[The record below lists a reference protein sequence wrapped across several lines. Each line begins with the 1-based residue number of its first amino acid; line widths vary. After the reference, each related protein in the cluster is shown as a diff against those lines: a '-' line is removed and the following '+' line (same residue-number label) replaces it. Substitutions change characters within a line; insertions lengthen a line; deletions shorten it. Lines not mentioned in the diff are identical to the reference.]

1 MPFILPRTET
11 PNDATVGNALLPLP
25 LAREAR
31 PVPRLAKEGEGPPAP
46 DRIPVTVLT
55 GFLGSGKTTL
65 LNRLLRLPDMQGT
78 AVVINEF
85 GSVGL
90 DHDLVDH
97 TEENMVLLAN
107 GCICC
112 TIRGDLVE
120 AFERLAQTPAA
131 LHGELRHVVLETTGL
146 ADPAPILHTL
156 MGDPRLY
163 NTWRLAGVACTVDV
177 CHAMATLDQ
186 HPEAVKQAAVADR
199 LLLTKTDLVP
209 ADTLEPIVERLRSIN
224 PLAEVRG
231 DPDLAL
237 LALRQ
242 LLARPPSTFTAVP
255 GECAPFFF
263 PVAAGDGHDPNRHDD
278 RIRSHVIV
286 RERPLS
292 REGFFAWLD
301 MIARMRGDDLLRVK
315 GIVHLDDDP
324 EHPLVIHGVQH
335 LFHPPETLPAWPSED
350 RRTRIVFITRGID
363 AEDIDAT
370 LRVFERRRPRVA
382 PAPQPD

>member
-1 MPFILPRTET
+1 MQPLSPRS
-11 PNDATVGNALLPLP
+11 GNPLPLP
-25 LAREAR
+25 LA
-31 PVPRLAKEGEGPPAP
+31 GEGRGEGSPTPT
-46 DRIPVTVLT
+46 RIPVTVLT

-65 LNRLLRLPDMQGT
+65 LNRLLHLPDMHGT

-131 LHGELRHVVLETTGL
+131 QRSELRHVVLETTGL

-156 MGDPRLY
+156 MGDPRLHHA
-163 NTWRLAGVACTVDV
+163 WRLAGVACTVDV

-209 ADTLEPIVERLRSIN
+209 AHTLDAIEQRLREIN
-224 PLAEVRG
+224 PLAEVRR
-231 DPDLAL
+231 DPHAAL
-237 LALRQ
+237 LTLRQ
-242 LLARPPSTFTAVP
+242 LLSRPVSAFTALP
-255 GECAPFFF
+255 DLSAPLFF
-263 PVAAGDGHDPNRHDD
+263 PAAPSSEHDPNRHDD

-286 RERPLS
+286 RDRPLS

-335 LFHPPETLPAWPSED
+335 LFHPPETLPAWPSDD

-370 LRVFERRRPRVA
+370 LSVFERRRARAA
-382 PAPQPD
+382 PAPTPQPD

>member
-1 MPFILPRTET
+1 MK
-11 PNDATVGNALLPLP
+11 AV
-25 LAREAR
+25 
-31 PVPRLAKEGEGPPAP
+31 
-46 DRIPVTVLT
+46 PVTVLT

-65 LNRLLRLPDMQGT
+65 LNRLLRAPGMHGT

-85 GSVGL
+85 GAVGL

-120 AFERLAQTPAA
+120 AFERLAATPAA
-131 LHGELRHVVLETTGL
+131 QRGELRHVVLETTGL

-156 MGDPRLY
+156 MGDPRLHG
-163 NTWRLAGVACTVDV
+163 TWRLAGVACTVDA
-177 CHAMATLDQ
+177 CHGMATLDQ

-199 LLLTKTDLVP
+199 LLLTKTDLQPVP
-209 ADTLEPIVERLRSIN
+209 EALMQRLRDIN
-224 PLAEVRG
+224 PLAEIRTDAG
-231 DPDLAL
+231 GALSALQAL
-237 LALRQ
+237 LV
-242 LLARPPSTFTAVP
+242 RPAPAFTALP
-255 GECAPFFF
+255 DAGRSDFF
-263 PVAAGDGHDPNRHDD
+263 PASAPDASRHDD

-286 RERPLS
+286 REQPLS

-301 MIARMRGDDLLRVK
+301 MIAKMRGDDLLRVK

-335 LFHPPETLPAWPSED
+335 LFHPPETLPRWPSDD

-370 LRVFERRRPRVA
+370 LSVFERRRTRRA

>member
-1 MPFILPRTET
+1 M
-11 PNDATVGNALLPLP
+11 
-25 LAREAR
+25 
-31 PVPRLAKEGEGPPAP
+31 
-46 DRIPVTVLT
+46 LT

-65 LNRLLRLPDMQGT
+65 LNRLLREPGMHGT

-112 TIRGDLVE
+112 TIRGDLVD
-120 AFERLAQTPAA
+120 AFERLAGTPAA
-131 LHGELRHVVLETTGL
+131 QRGELRHVVLETTGL

-156 MGDPRLY
+156 MGDPRMQGA
-163 NTWRLAGVACTVDV
+163 WRLAGVACTVDA

-199 LLLTKTDLVP
+199 LLLTKTDLQPVP
-209 ADTLEPIVERLRSIN
+209 DALMQRLRAIN
-224 PLAEVRG
+224 PLAEIRTDAG
-231 DPDLAL
+231 GAL
-237 LALRQ
+237 NALQ
-242 LLARPPSTFTAVP
+242 ALLARPAAAFTALP
-255 GECAPFFF
+255 DAGRSSFF
-263 PVAAGDGHDPNRHDD
+263 PGSASSGSHHDD

-286 RERPLS
+286 REQPLS

-301 MIARMRGDDLLRVK
+301 MIAKMRGDDLLRVK
-315 GIVHLDDDP
+315 GIVHLSDDP

-335 LFHPPETLPAWPSED
+335 LFHPPETLPRWPSED

-370 LRVFERRRPRVA
+370 LSVFERRRPRRPV
-382 PAPQPD
+382 PNTAPQPD

>member
-1 MPFILPRTET
+1 MTK
-11 PNDATVGNALLPLP
+11 AV
-25 LAREAR
+25 
-31 PVPRLAKEGEGPPAP
+31 
-46 DRIPVTVLT
+46 PVTVLT

-65 LNRLLRLPDMQGT
+65 LNRLLREPGMHGT

-112 TIRGDLVE
+112 TIRGDLVD
-120 AFERLAQTPAA
+120 AFVRLAQTPAA
-131 LHGELRHVVLETTGL
+131 QQGELRHVVLETTGL

-156 MGDPRLY
+156 MGDPRLRGA
-163 NTWRLAGVACTVDV
+163 WRLAGVACTVDA
-177 CHAMATLDQ
+177 CHGMATLDQ

-199 LLLTKTDLVP
+199 LLLTKTDLQP
-209 ADTLEPIVERLRSIN
+209 APEALMQRLRGIN
-224 PLAEVRG
+224 PLAEIRTDAEG
-231 DPDLAL
+231 ALSALQAL
-237 LALRQ
+237 LVRPAPAFAALPD
-242 LLARPPSTFTAVP
+242 AGPSS
-255 GECAPFFF
+255 FF
-263 PVAAGDGHDPNRHDD
+263 PASPSSGSHHDD

-286 RERPLS
+286 REQPLS

-301 MIARMRGDDLLRVK
+301 MIAKMRGDDLLRVK
-315 GIVHLDDDP
+315 GIVHLSDDP
-324 EHPLVIHGVQH
+324 DHPLVIHGVQH
-335 LFHPPETLPAWPSED
+335 LFHPPETLPRWPSDD

-370 LRVFERRRPRVA
+370 LSVFERRRARRA
-382 PAPQPD
+382 PASQPD